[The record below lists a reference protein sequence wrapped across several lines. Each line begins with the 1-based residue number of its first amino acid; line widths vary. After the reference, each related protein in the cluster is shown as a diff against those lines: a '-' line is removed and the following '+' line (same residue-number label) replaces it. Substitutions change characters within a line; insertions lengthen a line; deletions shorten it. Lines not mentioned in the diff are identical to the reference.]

1 MSGCLLWLCALLSA
15 AAEVPRVAVIGAG
28 ISGGSACH
36 YLRQLKKNVEIV
48 VYEASKQPGGRT
60 LTRSF
65 ANLTID
71 VGGTAIYS
79 KNKYISG
86 FARQFNLPPAQ
97 DDGTNDIIGIWDG
110 QRIRIQLDTDH
121 VWWAGAKA
129 VLRYGLSP
137 LRVIPA
143 VRETVAL
150 FDQIYA
156 LQDRNRSFESP
167 QEMLEALRLFNL
179 TQVTAYDYFDKLGVN
194 DLFTQELIDGAS
206 RCNYNQAGT
215 LNGFTDLISLA
226 GAGVAGHVF
235 SLANGTQDISRAL
248 LGSCAATLRL
258 NERVTEIQAEQ
269 QGYAVLSHGK
279 QSRKEHFQG
288 IIVAAPLEL
297 ANIKLPKGA
306 AKFAGHG
313 REYQTTDVTFVH
325 GQLNTSY
332 FGLSLKRL
340 PAQLLTPEASASP
353 FTSFSI
359 HKVFPDDSVVV
370 KMFSRFEL
378 GDVAVG
384 QIFAKVFDVYRYTW
398 KAYPKLQPLPPEQ
411 WASFRLDSRG
421 LLYTSGLETSASAME
436 VAAIAGRNGA
446 LLMKEALAR
455 QARQQAEANV
465 SV

>member
-1 MSGCLLWLCALLSA
+1 M
-15 AAEVPRVAVIGAG
+15 
-28 ISGGSACH
+28 
-36 YLRQLKKNVEIV
+36 
-48 VYEASKQPGGRT
+48 
-60 LTRSF
+60 TRSF

-79 KNKYISG
+79 KNKYISS
-86 FARQFNLPPAQ
+86 FAREFNLPSAQ

-143 VRETVAL
+143 VRETVGL

-156 LQDRNRSFESP
+156 MQDLNRSFESP
-167 QEMLEALRLFNL
+167 QEMLEALQLFNL
-179 TQVTAYDYFDKLGVN
+179 TQVTAYDYFKKLGVS

-235 SLANGTQDISRAL
+235 GLANGTQDISRAL
-248 LGSCAATLRL
+248 LGSCAATLHL
-258 NERVTEIQAEQ
+258 NERVTEIQANQ
-269 QGYAVLSHGK
+269 QGYVVLSHSNH
-279 QSRKEHFQG
+279 SRKERFEG
-288 IIVAAPLEL
+288 VLVATPLEL
-297 ANIKLPKGA
+297 TNIKLPGAA

-313 REYQTTDVTFVH
+313 RRYQTTYVTFVH
-325 GQLNTSY
+325 GQLNVSY
-332 FGLSLKRL
+332 FGGGSLKQL
-340 PAQLLTPEASASP
+340 PAQLLTPESSASP

-359 HKVFPDDSVVV
+359 HKIFPDDSVVV

-378 GDVAVG
+378 GEVALE

-398 KAYPKLQPLPPEQ
+398 KAYPKLEPLPPEQ

-446 LLMKEALAR
+446 LLMKEALAAQIGR
-455 QARQQAEANV
+455 AHV
-465 SV
+465 